1 MFNRFIE
8 DAGKLALMAA
18 MEREVDLLCGKS
30 YAPKGEEYRRAGSE
44 KGRVYFN
51 GQAHGLTRPR
61 VRERGD
67 DGSERETEL
76 TTYGIGRSR
85 RHLSAEIM
93 QMSEGGMSLRG
104 IQRLKRKGF
113 SAATAQKVLVEESAK
128 AVLALRGRD
137 LSEEEFFCLM
147 IDGVVLSRD
156 VVVIVAIGFCTDGRK
171 IVLDFVRGH
180 TENYELCRELLGRL
194 VKRGFAPV
202 TERLLAVLDGGN
214 ALSKTVLEFFPTA
227 KVQRCWVHKER
238 NLHAYLNKKDHGE
251 CSGLIDRIR
260 KAQGAEDGRV
270 CYEELEKFLV
280 VRNQAAV
287 QSLHEGGAELLTFH
301 GLDVP
306 ATLNRT
312 FLSTNMIE
320 NVMLNFRRHTGR
332 VTKWDPKS
340 DQVERWTSSALLLA
354 EEGFN
359 KICNHR
365 DLPGLVAALGGT
377 RRPLAPGSVPASPL
391 RGAPAAQ
398 ETASTTPGAKPKR
411 GLQER

>member
-1 MFNRFIE
+1 M
-8 DAGKLALMAA
+8 
-18 MEREVDLLCGKS
+18 
-30 YAPKGEEYRRAGSE
+30 
-44 KGRVYFN
+44 
-51 GQAHGLTRPR
+51 
-61 VRERGD
+61 
-67 DGSERETEL
+67 
-76 TTYGIGRSR
+76 
-85 RHLSAEIM
+85 
-93 QMSEGGMSLRG
+93 
-104 IQRLKRKGF
+104 
-113 SAATAQKVLVEESAK
+113 
-128 AVLALRGRD
+128 
-137 LSEEEFFCLM
+137 
-147 IDGVVLSRD
+147 
-156 VVVIVAIGFCTDGRK
+156 
-171 IVLDFVRGH
+171 
-180 TENYELCRELLGRL
+180 GRL
-194 VKRGFAPV
+194 VKRGFGPV
-202 TERLLAVLDGGN
+202 TERLLAELDG
-214 ALSKTVLEFFPTA
+214 AMRRTIMKVEFSPTA
-227 KVQRCWVHKER
+227 KVQRGLDHKGR
-238 NLHAYLNKKDHGE
+238 NLHAYLARMTTASTLGY
-251 CSGLIDRIR
+251 STGFR

-301 GLDVP
+301 GLNVP

-365 DLPGLVAALGGT
+365 DLPGLVDALGGT